1 MQRRAP
7 PDAPDQRA
15 ATTPA
20 RRRLLRAL
28 GAIGLGACALPA
40 LPDPP
45 DHPTGDSASSATG
58 PRGPADD
65 WCGPRT
71 GAPLLVP
78 GADGLFG
85 RLAPEG
91 TPLTLTAKGST
102 GLDARWP
109 MAFAAELRGQRF
121 WNPTLTFERGE
132 RARIELVNA
141 IDEATIVHWHGLA
154 NDTANDGAGLT
165 VADPGNRYA
174 YDFTVRERAGLYWY
188 HPHPHGLT
196 AGQAYR
202 GLFGLIVVDDAED
215 RALRSALDLAWART
229 DIPLVLQDRRAGA
242 IYDAT
247 DADRHHGFLGDV
259 PTVNGGTDPFLDVAT
274 RAYRFRILN
283 ASNARTYRL
292 GFADASGKPLP
303 FSLLGTDGGL
313 LDTPVR
319 CTECFVSSAERV
331 DVLLD
336 LSAAAV
342 GDAVVLETRSFD
354 PMHFEPPASSGV
366 VAGRVH
372 RGAGSWAEG
381 APRRLLTLRVRER
394 IAYGAT
400 VPSRLSASPAIDVTG
415 ARERA
420 FRLGYA
426 KGRWRINDRVFA
438 PGETPVEVVRDSTET
453 WLLRNY
459 YTSMPHAM
467 HVHGFH
473 FRVLERET
481 SPDALQPLAI
491 DARGRLPTDLGWKDT
506 VLVWP
511 GESVRVAL
519 RFAMPFPAP
528 QTYLLHCHNLEHEDG
543 GMMLGMKVVA
553 G

>member
-1 MQRRAP
+1 MRRVRP
-7 PDAPDQRA
+7 PSADDRSGIVLP
-15 ATTPA
+15 

-28 GAIGLGACALPA
+28 GGIGIGAFALPGRPEPA
-40 LPDPP
+40 
-45 DHPTGDSASSATG
+45 DHPAATG
-58 PRGPADD
+58 SRAGNGAPSPPDD
-65 WCGPRT
+65 WCGPRV
-71 GAPLLVP
+71 GSPLLVP
-78 GADGLFG
+78 GEAGLFA
-85 RLAPEG
+85 RLAPNG
-91 TPLTLTAKGST
+91 APLTLTAKGST
-102 GLDARWP
+102 GIEARWP
-109 MAFAAELRGQRF
+109 MAFAADHRGRRF
-121 WNPTLTFERGE
+121 WNPTFAFERGE

-141 IDEATIVHWHGLA
+141 IGEPTIVHWHGLA

-165 VADPGNRYA
+165 VAAPGSRYA
-174 YDFTVRERAGLYWY
+174 YDFVVRERAGLYWY

-202 GLFGLIVVDDAED
+202 GLFGLVVVDDAED
-215 RALRSALDLAWART
+215 RALRTALDLAWGRT

-242 IYDAT
+242 VYDAT
-247 DADRHHGFLGDV
+247 SADRHHGFLGGAA
-259 PTVNGGTDPFLDVAT
+259 TVNGGTDPYLDVAT
-274 RAYRFRILN
+274 RTYRFRILN

-292 GFADASGKPLP
+292 GFADAAGKALS
-303 FSLLGTDGGL
+303 FTLLGTDGGL
-313 LDTPVR
+313 LAKAVP

-331 DVLLD
+331 DILVD
-336 LSAAAV
+336 LSAAAI
-342 GDAVVLETRSFD
+342 GDAVVLETRGFD
-354 PMHFEPPASSGV
+354 PMHFDPPATSTGAAAPAHA
-366 VAGRVH
+366 AGD
-372 RGAGSWAEG
+372 WPEG
-381 APRRLLTLRVRER
+381 ASRRLLTLRVRER
-394 IAYGAT
+394 VAYRAV
-400 VPSRLSASPAIDVTG
+400 VPARLSAASEIDVAG

-426 KGRWRINDRVFA
+426 KGRWRINDRVFVM
-438 PGETPVEVVRDSTET
+438 GETPVEVVRDTTEV

-459 YTSMPHAM
+459 HTSMPHAM

-481 SPDALQPLAI
+481 SPDALRPLAV
-491 DARGRLPTDLGWKDT
+491 DERGRLSTDLGWKDT

-519 RFAMPFPAP
+519 RFAMAFPAP